1 MPDLPSPLSAPSTD
15 PLAEALHLL
24 RLSGT
29 LYCQSELSAPWS
41 IEMPPLEGCMM
52 FHIVTAGQCT
62 LQVGD
67 EPPVLLKQGGMALV
81 PHGQGHLTASNLDIP
96 SIPLFDLPI
105 QKVSERFEILQH
117 GGDGTPTQLL
127 CGVVRFDHVAAAQLI
142 RQLPSILAVD
152 SWEDESERWLRS
164 TMHFLAREAKTLR
177 PGSETVMTRLADILV
192 VQMIRSWIAR
202 ESAQEQGWLA
212 ALQDPQIGLALQAMQ
227 RAPEKP
233 WTLVSLAKTAS
244 MSRAAFAAKF
254 TTLLSEPPMQY
265 LTRWRMQMAHDKLHI
280 GRETLASI
288 AIQCGY
294 QSEAAFSRAFKRIY
308 GEAPGT
314 LRKRLARP
322 QTGAL

>member
-1 MPDLPSPLSAPSTD
+1 
-15 PLAEALHLL
+15 
-24 RLSGT
+24 
-29 LYCQSELSAPWS
+29 
-41 IEMPPLEGCMM
+41 
-52 FHIVTAGQCT
+52 
-62 LQVGD
+62 
-67 EPPVLLKQGGMALV
+67 MALI
-81 PHGQGHLTASNLDIP
+81 PHGQGHLAASDLEFP
-96 SIPLFDLPI
+96 TVPLFDLPL
-105 QKVSERFEILQH
+105 QKVSERFETLQH
-117 GGDGTPTQLL
+117 GGAGAPTQLL

-142 RQLPSILAVD
+142 RQLPSILAID
-152 SWEDESERWLRS
+152 SWEEEGESWLLS
-164 TMHFLAREAKTLR
+164 TMHFLTREAKTLR

-227 RAPEKP
+227 RAPGKP

-254 TTLLSEPPMQY
+254 TKLLSEPAMQY
-265 LTRWRMQMAHDKLHI
+265 LTRWRMQMAHDKLHD

-308 GEAPGT
+308 GDAPGT
-314 LRKRLARP
+314 LRKRLTRP
-322 QTGAL
+322 QPGTL